1 MKIPEGERRRDKFR
15 RYDFFRELIERC
27 RVSRQDRR
35 EQYTSWRF
43 FYLYGTDGS
52 YENEDIDLGLG
63 PPPGNK
69 IYPHL
74 DQLTSFLYAQETT
87 RFSVQLGA
95 SAPKPYMEWVP
106 KINERIN
113 DIWHTSNT
121 DIVFGNA
128 LTLALVFGSM
138 FVKPLWR
145 GNTLYPGVV
154 FPHNFGVLR
163 EDINQLSR
171 QEAFCHWY
179 PITEG
184 QFRNDFEDL
193 PRLNSILDR
202 VHKRASGLVETHE
215 AGIDRIIMSSQNPLG
230 SASAPPSGTATVD
243 WLSTVS
249 MNYVPRVREE
259 MIEMVELFVWDDALR
274 DYRLVTLADPDVP
287 IFDRPLKDVGWIQ
300 QEVPFVPIV
309 PNPDPH
315 YFFGISE
322 VERLTPLQAYRNR
335 CIAQIDHL
343 QDLQAHP
350 PSTAS
355 GFPSDLLEM
364 QYVLDTPNGFLNQ
377 PDPAGT
383 GSGGPKADRVKID
396 VPQDLYERLSRI
408 DEMFEEMSGL
418 PPVTRGQNPPGARA
432 GSHVMDLAKLGSS
445 RARKRAMIVE
455 DSLEALSTIYLRL
468 MQKYDPGHLEAP
480 AAPGNKQ
487 DEQFV
492 LRQFTDDYV
501 VKVDAHSNSPIFVDD
516 MQALAFKLFEA
527 KAIDRAELLRMVQ
540 VPHLQQLLHNLEAV
554 IEPNEAQA
562 HKDQQQF
569 ELQKARESGNRGR
582 PRKVGG
588 KSGNGA
594 EAPSTGG

>member
-1 MKIPEGERRRDKFR
+1 MNDDVMRKQYRELTGVQKRQMEEVPFGEADVKIPEGDRRRDKFK

-43 FYLYGTDGS
+43 FWLYGTDGS

-106 KINERIN
+106 KINERVN

-121 DIVFGNA
+121 DLIFGNA
-128 LTLALVFGSM
+128 LNLALVFGSM
-138 FVKPLWR
+138 FIKPLWR

-193 PRLNSILDR
+193 PRLNSVLDR
-202 VHKRASGLVETHE
+202 VHKRASGLVETQE

-249 MNYVPRVREE
+249 MNYVPRVRED
-259 MIEMVELFVWDDALR
+259 MIEMGELFLGDDALR
-274 DYRLVTLADPDVP
+274 D
-287 IFDRPLKDVGWIQ
+287 
-300 QEVPFVPIV
+300 
-309 PNPDPH
+309 
-315 YFFGISE
+315 
-322 VERLTPLQAYRNR
+322 
-335 CIAQIDHL
+335 
-343 QDLQAHP
+343 
-350 PSTAS
+350 
-355 GFPSDLLEM
+355 
-364 QYVLDTPNGFLNQ
+364 
-377 PDPAGT
+377 
-383 GSGGPKADRVKID
+383 
-396 VPQDLYERLSRI
+396 
-408 DEMFEEMSGL
+408 
-418 PPVTRGQNPPGARA
+418 
-432 GSHVMDLAKLGSS
+432 
-445 RARKRAMIVE
+445 
-455 DSLEALSTIYLRL
+455 
-468 MQKYDPGHLEAP
+468 
-480 AAPGNKQ
+480 
-487 DEQFV
+487 
-492 LRQFTDDYV
+492 
-501 VKVDAHSNSPIFVDD
+501 
-516 MQALAFKLFEA
+516 
-527 KAIDRAELLRMVQ
+527 
-540 VPHLQQLLHNLEAV
+540 
-554 IEPNEAQA
+554 
-562 HKDQQQF
+562 
-569 ELQKARESGNRGR
+569 
-582 PRKVGG
+582 
-588 KSGNGA
+588 
-594 EAPSTGG
+594 